1 MEHIQNENF
10 DKINLNSKQNKSS
23 KNDIYQKGDENYT
36 SNSDVYFFLE
46 NQIKEMLTL
55 NVNKQ
60 FKAMFSKI
68 SEKENTYFNENYEI
82 IEIPKINWVFNVNNK
97 PSKYNSQGDIS
108 SSSLQKFFHSI
119 FKENV
124 GLQNSENNSQIN
136 QENQTNDIPNL
147 NSEFSKFK
155 NSFIE
160 LFNVNLILS
169 LTEDKLILENCNLN
183 EYIAKIEIKNGYL
196 NVFLKGKGKT
206 IVDEMKLQSKRDKT
220 KSKEGEDENQYVVSW
235 KIFIKLFVK

>member
-23 KNDIYQKGDENYT
+23 KNDIYQKGDENYI

-147 NSEFSKFK
+147 NAEFSKFK

-235 KIFIKLFVK
+235 KIFIKLFFK